1 VVAFWKRGQ
10 QWLSTSDINL
20 ARWLRAARDALLGEM
35 PVLAAG
41 TALFAI
47 IATVPALAAV
57 VAIYGIAVDPNE
69 IERHLKGLDTVMP
82 AQVVDFVSGQLER
95 MARQSHGVLGFQIAG
110 SLVAAMISARSSA
123 RSLIV
128 SLNRA
133 YRVRELR
140 SAGRKL
146 AMTLA
151 MGAFTLLGLVVMFA
165 ILIALPTVVA
175 AVGLKGYHLVRILR
189 WPLMLALVFVSL
201 GAMYRFAP
209 SPRPLGTVHR
219 HVWRGA
225 GIATTLLVLVSWALS
240 VWVDHIASYDAVYGT
255 FGSLIVIMLWF
266 YLSTI
271 ALVIGGFVNGELERE
286 AGAPEPDRSMY

>member
-1 VVAFWKRGQ
+1 MVAFWNRWQ
-10 QWLSTSDINL
+10 QWLSTSDLNV

-47 IATVPALAAV
+47 IALVPALAAV

-69 IERHLKGLDTVMP
+69 IEKHLKGLETVMP
-82 AQVVDFVSGQLER
+82 AQVVEFVSGQLER

-110 SLVAAMISARSSA
+110 SLAFAMISARSSA

-140 SAGRKL
+140 SAGRKFL
-146 AMTLA
+146 MTLA
-151 MGAFTLLGLVVMFA
+151 MGAVTLLGLVMMFA
-165 ILIALPTVVA
+165 ILIALPTLVA

-189 WPLMLALVFVSL
+189 WPLMLTLVLCTLV
-201 GAMYRFAP
+201 AMYRFAP
-209 SPRPLGTVHR
+209 SPRPLGTVR

-225 GIATTLLVLVSWALS
+225 LVATALLVLVSWALS
-240 VWVDHIASYDAVYGT
+240 LWVDHIASYDAVYGT

-286 AGAPEPDRSMY
+286 AGAPDSDRSMY

>member
-1 VVAFWKRGQ
+1 VGYWKRCQ
-10 QWLSTSDINL
+10 DWLSTSDVNL
-20 ARWLRAARDALLGEM
+20 ARWLRAARQSLLGEM

-69 IERHLKGLDTVMP
+69 IERHLRGLDTVMP
-82 AQVVDFVSGQLER
+82 AQVVEFISGQLQR
-95 MARQSHGVLGFQIAG
+95 MARSSHDVLGFQIAG

-133 YRVRELR
+133 YQVRELR
-140 SAGRKL
+140 SPAKKL
-146 AMTLA
+146 GMTLA

-165 ILIALPTVVA
+165 ILIALPALVA

-189 WPLMLALVFVSL
+189 WPLMLALVFVTL

-209 SPRPLGTVHR
+209 SPRPLGTVR

-225 GIATTLLVLVSWALS
+225 VVATGLLIIVSWALS

-255 FGSLIVIMLWF
+255 FGSLVVIMLWF

-271 ALVIGGFVNGELERE
+271 ALVIGGFINGELERE
-286 AGAPEPDRSMY
+286 AGAPASDRSMY

>member
-1 VVAFWKRGQ
+1 MD
-10 QWLSTSDINL
+10 WLATSEATP
-20 ARWLRAARDALLGEM
+20 ARWLRAAREALLGEM

-57 VAIYGIAVDPNE
+57 VAIYGLAVDPNE
-69 IERHLKGLDTVMP
+69 IQRHLRGLETVMP
-82 AQVVDFVSGQLER
+82 AQVLEFISGQLER
-95 MARQSHGVLGFQIAG
+95 MARSNHGVLGFQIAG
-110 SLVAAMISARSSA
+110 SLVGAMISARSSA

-133 YRVRELR
+133 YRVREVR
-140 SAGRKL
+140 SPLKKL

-151 MGAFTLLGLVVMFA
+151 MGAGTLLGLIMMFA
-165 ILIALPTVVA
+165 ILIALPTVVRA
-175 AVGLKGYHLVRILR
+175 TGLRGFHLVRILR
-189 WPLMLALVFVSL
+189 WPSLLALVLVAL

-209 SPRPLGTVHR
+209 SPRPTGGKIVI
-219 HVWRGA
+219 WRGA
-225 GIATTLLVLVSWALS
+225 MLATVLLVLVSWGLS
-240 VWVDHIASYDAVYGT
+240 VWVDNIASYDAVYGA
-255 FGSLIVIMLWF
+255 FGSLVVIMLWF

-286 AGAPEPDRSMY
+286 AGAPAPDRSMY